1 MKYFFLIAAFN
12 AFFFAVLLFQKKPK
26 AVHDKILIFW
36 LAFLGLYTGV
46 YGLLSNELFT
56 YFPLLSASFISL
68 LLLHSPFLYF
78 YISSLVVNLN
88 KFRTKD
94 LLHFTPFLL
103 FNLYLIIVSYL
114 PRVLERIGLSHVAS
128 EHESPLLFQLFLML
142 VVLSGPVYFL
152 LSIRLFKSLDIHIF
166 NNFSRA
172 ENINLDWLRK
182 LVYIFGSVW
191 TLLMIVATIHHVF
204 HLFSWIFCTDGISLS
219 LSIFIVLIGYYGLK
233 QKELFSFPE
242 KESFILEQKQEKYSG
257 SRLKESEARLY
268 LEKLNRFMEEEKPYL
283 SPDLNF
289 PQLAK
294 EVDIPSHYLSQV
306 INENIG
312 LNFFDFINRQR
323 VEDVKSKISDPRYNN
338 FSILGIAFESGF
350 NSKSAFNRVF
360 KNITGITPSEYK
372 KTLSV

>member
-12 AFFFAVLLFQKKPK
+12 AFFFSVLLFQKKLK
-26 AVHDKILIFW
+26 ALHDKILIFW

-46 YGLLSNELFT
+46 YGLFSNELFT
-56 YFPLLSASFISL
+56 RFPILSASFISL
-68 LLLHSPFLYF
+68 LLLHGPFLYF
-78 YISSLVVNLN
+78 YISSLVDSPN

-103 FNLYLIIVSYL
+103 FNLYLIIVSFL
-114 PRVLERIGLSHVAS
+114 PMVSERISLNHVAS
-128 EHESPLLFQLFLML
+128 ELEPPLSFQLFLIL

-172 ENINLDWLRK
+172 EDINLDWLRK

-191 TLLMIVATIHHVF
+191 TLLMVVASIHHVF

-219 LSIFIVLIGYYGLK
+219 LSIFIILIGYYGLK

-242 KESFILEQKQEKYSG
+242 KEFFILEQKPEKYSG

-268 LEKLNRFMEEEKPYL
+268 LEKLNSFIGKEKPYL
-283 SPDLNF
+283 NPDLNL

-323 VEDVKSKISDPRYNN
+323 VEDVKSKITDPQYNN

-360 KNITGITPSEYK
+360 KNITRLTPSEYK
-372 KTLSV
+372 KSRSV

>member
-12 AFFFAVLLFQKKPK
+12 AFFFVVLLFQKKPR
-26 AVHDKILIFW
+26 AVHDLILIFW

-46 YGLLSNELFT
+46 YGLSSNELFIH
-56 YFPLLSASFISL
+56 FPLLSASFISL
-68 LLLHSPFLYF
+68 LLLHGPFLYF
-78 YISSLVVNLN
+78 YISSLVVNPN

-114 PRVLERIGLSHVAS
+114 PRVSELISLSHVPS
-128 EHESPLLFQLFLML
+128 EHESPLLFQLFLMM
-142 VVLSGPVYFL
+142 VVLSGPVYFVF
-152 LSIRLFKSLDIHIF
+152 SIRLFKSLDIQIF
-166 NNFSRA
+166 NNFSSV

-219 LSIFIVLIGYYGLK
+219 LSIFIILIGYYGLK

-242 KESFILEQKQEKYSG
+242 KESFILEQKPEKYSG

-283 SPDLNF
+283 SPDLNL

-312 LNFFDFINRQR
+312 LNFFDFINRRR

-360 KNITGITPSEYK
+360 KNITGLTPSEYK
-372 KTLSV
+372 KSCSV

>member
-12 AFFFAVLLFQKKPK
+12 AFFFSVLLFQKKPK
-26 AVHDKILIFW
+26 ALHDKILIFW

-46 YGLLSNELFT
+46 YGLFSNELFT
-56 YFPLLSASFISL
+56 RFPLLSASFMSL
-68 LLLHSPFLYF
+68 LLLHGPFLYF
-78 YISSLVVNLN
+78 YISSLVVNPN

-94 LLHFTPFLL
+94 LLHFIPFLL
-103 FNLYLIIVSYL
+103 FNLYLIIVSFL
-114 PRVLERIGLSHVAS
+114 PMVSERISISHVAS
-128 EHESPLLFQLFLML
+128 EHETPLLFQLFLIL

-172 ENINLDWLRK
+172 EDINLDWLRK

-191 TLLMIVATIHHVF
+191 TLLMVVATIHHVF

-219 LSIFIVLIGYYGLK
+219 LSIFIILIGYYGLK

-268 LEKLNRFMEEEKPYL
+268 LEKLNSFIGKEKPYL
-283 SPDLNF
+283 NPDLNL

-312 LNFFDFINRQR
+312 LNFFDFINHQR
-323 VEDVKSKISDPRYNN
+323 VEDVKNKISDPRYNN

>member
-68 LLLHSPFLYF
+68 LLLHGPFLYF

-268 LEKLNRFMEEEKPYL
+268 QEKLNRFMEEEKPYL
-283 SPDLNF
+283 SPDLNL

>member
-1 MKYFFLIAAFN
+1 MKYFFLIATFN
-12 AFFFAVLLFQKKPK
+12 AFFFVVLLFQKKPK

-46 YGLLSNELFT
+46 YGLSSNELFIR
-56 YFPLLSASFISL
+56 FPLLSVSFISL
-68 LLLHSPFLYF
+68 LLLHGPFLYF
-78 YISSLVVNLN
+78 YISSLVVNPN

-103 FNLYLIIVSYL
+103 FNIYLIIVSFL
-114 PRVLERIGLSHVAS
+114 PMVSERISLSHVAN
-128 EHESPLLFQLFLML
+128 EHESPLLFQLFLIL
-142 VVLSGPVYFL
+142 VVLSGPVYFV
-152 LSIRLFKSLDIHIF
+152 LSIRLFKSLDIQVF
-166 NNFSRA
+166 NNFSSA

-182 LVYIFGSVW
+182 LVFIFGSVW

-219 LSIFIVLIGYYGLK
+219 LSIFIILIGYYGLK

-242 KESFILEQKQEKYSG
+242 KESFILEQKPEKYSG

-283 SPDLNF
+283 SPDLNL

-323 VEDVKSKISDPRYNN
+323 VEDVKNKMSDPRYNN

>member
-12 AFFFAVLLFQKKPK
+12 AFFFVVLLFQKKPK

-46 YGLLSNELFT
+46 YGLSSNELFT
-56 YFPLLSASFISL
+56 RYPLLSASFISL
-68 LLLHSPFLYF
+68 LLLHGPFLYF
-78 YISSLVVNLN
+78 YISSLVVNSN
-88 KFRTKD
+88 KFKSKD
-94 LLHFTPFLL
+94 LLHFIPFLL

-114 PRVLERIGLSHVAS
+114 PRVSESISLSHVAS

-142 VVLSGPVYFL
+142 VVLSGPVYFVF
-152 LSIRLFKSLDIHIF
+152 SIRLFKSLDIQIF
-166 NNFSRA
+166 NNFSSS
-172 ENINLDWLRK
+172 ENVNLDWLRK

-219 LSIFIVLIGYYGLK
+219 LSIFIILIGYYGLK
-233 QKELFSFPE
+233 QKELFSFHE
-242 KESFILEQKQEKYSG
+242 KESFILEQKPEKYSG
-257 SRLKESEARLY
+257 SRLKESEARLFM
-268 LEKLNRFMEEEKPYL
+268 EKLNRFMEEEKPYL
-283 SPDLNF
+283 SPDLNL

-306 INENIG
+306 INENVG

-323 VEDVKSKISDPRYNN
+323 VEDVKNKMSDPRYNN

>member
-46 YGLLSNELFT
+46 YGLSSNELFT

-68 LLLHSPFLYF
+68 LLLHGPFLYF
-78 YISSLVVNLN
+78 YISSLVVNPN
-88 KFRTKD
+88 KFRPKD
-94 LLHFTPFLL
+94 LLHFIPFLL

-114 PRVLERIGLSHVAS
+114 PMVSERISLSHVSS

-142 VVLSGPVYFL
+142 VVLSGPVYFVF
-152 LSIRLFKSLDIHIF
+152 SIRLFKNLDIQIF
-166 NNFSRA
+166 NNFSSA
-172 ENINLDWLRK
+172 ENINPDWLRK

-219 LSIFIVLIGYYGLK
+219 LSIFIILIGYYGLK

-242 KESFILEQKQEKYSG
+242 KESFILEQKPEKYSG

-283 SPDLNF
+283 SPDLNL

-360 KNITGITPSEYK
+360 KNITGLTPSEYK
-372 KTLSV
+372 KSCSV

>member
-46 YGLLSNELFT
+46 YGLFSNELFT
-56 YFPLLSASFISL
+56 RFPLFSASFISL
-68 LLLHSPFLYF
+68 LLLHGPFLYF
-78 YISSLVVNLN
+78 YISSLVVNPN

-103 FNLYLIIVSYL
+103 FNLYLIIVSFL
-114 PRVLERIGLSHVAS
+114 PMVSERISLSHVAS
-128 EHESPLLFQLFLML
+128 EHEPPLLFQLFLML
-142 VVLSGPVYFL
+142 VVLSGPAYFV
-152 LSIRLFKSLDIHIF
+152 LSIRLFKKLDIQIF
-166 NNFSRA
+166 NNFSSS

-191 TLLMIVATIHHVF
+191 TSLMVFATIHHVF
-204 HLFSWIFCTDGISLS
+204 NLFSWIFCTDGISLS
-219 LSIFIVLIGYYGLK
+219 LSIFIILIGYYGLK
-233 QKELFSFPE
+233 QNELFSYPE
-242 KESFILEQKQEKYSG
+242 KESLVLEQKQEKYSG
-257 SRLKESEARLY
+257 SRLKESEAGLY
-268 LEKLNRFMEEEKPYL
+268 LERLNNYMVTEKPYL
-283 SPDLNF
+283 NPDLNL

-323 VEDVKSKISDPRYNN
+323 VEDVKSKITDPQYDN

-360 KNITGITPSEYK
+360 KNITGLTPSEYK
-372 KTLSV
+372 KSCSV

>member
-12 AFFFAVLLFQKKPK
+12 AFFFVVLLFQKKPK

-46 YGLLSNELFT
+46 YGLLSNELFIR
-56 YFPLLSASFISL
+56 FPLLSASFISL
-68 LLLHSPFLYF
+68 LLLHGPFLYF
-78 YISSLVVNLN
+78 YISSLVINSG
-88 KFRTKD
+88 KFSGKN

-103 FNLYLIIVSYL
+103 FNFYLLVVSFFPIVS
-114 PRVLERIGLSHVAS
+114 ERISLSHVAS

-142 VVLSGPVYFL
+142 VVLSGPVYFVF
-152 LSIRLFKSLDIHIF
+152 SIRLFKSLDIQIF
-166 NNFSRA
+166 NNFSSA

-219 LSIFIVLIGYYGLK
+219 LSIFIILIGYYGLK

-242 KESFILEQKQEKYSG
+242 KESFILEQKPEKYSG

-268 LEKLNRFMEEEKPYL
+268 LEKLNRFMEEAKPYL
-283 SPDLNF
+283 SPDLNL

-360 KNITGITPSEYK
+360 KNITGLTPSEYK
-372 KTLSV
+372 KSCSV

>member
-12 AFFFAVLLFQKKPK
+12 AFFFAVLLFQKKLK
-26 AVHDKILIFW
+26 AIHDKILIFW

-56 YFPLLSASFISL
+56 RFPLLSASFISL
-68 LLLHSPFLYF
+68 LLLNGPFLYF
-78 YISSLVVNLN
+78 YISSLVINSG
-88 KFRTKD
+88 KFSGKN

-103 FNLYLIIVSYL
+103 FNFYLLVASLFPMVS
-114 PRVLERIGLSHVAS
+114 ERISLSHVPS
-128 EHESPLLFQLFLML
+128 EHASPLLFQLFLML

-152 LSIRLFKSLDIHIF
+152 LSTRLFKSLDIHIF

-172 ENINLDWLRK
+172 ENVNLDWLRK

-191 TLLMIVATIHHVF
+191 TLLMVVATIHHVF
-204 HLFSWIFCTDGISLS
+204 SLFSWIFCTDGISLS
-219 LSIFIVLIGYYGLK
+219 LSIFIILIGYYGLK
-233 QKELFSFPE
+233 QKEIFSFPE
-242 KESFILEQKQEKYSG
+242 KESFILEPKPEKYSG
-257 SRLKESEARLY
+257 SSLKESEARLY
-268 LEKLNRFMEEEKPYL
+268 LEKLNRFMEEAKPYL
-283 SPDLNF
+283 SPDLNL

-360 KNITGITPSEYK
+360 KNITGLTPSEYK
-372 KTLSV
+372 KSCSV

>member
-1 MKYFFLIAAFN
+1 MKYLFLIAAFN
-12 AFFFAVLLFQKKPK
+12 AFFFSVLLFQKKPK
-26 AVHDKILIFW
+26 ALHDKILILW
-36 LAFLGLYTGV
+36 LAFLGLDTGV
-46 YGLLSNELFT
+46 YGLFSNELFT
-56 YFPLLSASFISL
+56 RFPLLSASFMSL
-68 LLLHSPFLYF
+68 LLLHGPFLYF
-78 YISSLVVNLN
+78 YISSLVVNPN

-103 FNLYLIIVSYL
+103 FNLYLFVVSFF
-114 PRVLERIGLSHVAS
+114 PMVSERISLSHVAN
-128 EHESPLLFQLFLML
+128 EHEPPLLFQLFLIL

-172 ENINLDWLRK
+172 EDINLDWLRK

-204 HLFSWIFCTDGISLS
+204 HLFSWTFCTDGISLS
-219 LSIFIVLIGYYGLK
+219 LSIFIILIGYYGLK

-242 KESFILEQKQEKYSG
+242 KESFILEQKPEKYSG

-268 LEKLNRFMEEEKPYL
+268 LEKLNSFIGKEKPYL
-283 SPDLNF
+283 NPDLNL

-360 KNITGITPSEYK
+360 KNVTGFTPSEYK
-372 KTLSV
+372 KSSSV